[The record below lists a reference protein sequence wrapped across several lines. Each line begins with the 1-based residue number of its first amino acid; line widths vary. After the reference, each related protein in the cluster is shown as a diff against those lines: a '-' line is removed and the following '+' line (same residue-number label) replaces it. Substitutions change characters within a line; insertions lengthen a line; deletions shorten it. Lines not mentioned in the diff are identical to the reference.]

1 MLISLMLLII
11 FILGFRRKLNVVAIT
26 DQEVLL
32 AFIMSTL
39 TVGDTN
45 DSLVD
50 TKCQR
55 NSWHLPY
62 TLSMSFILCTCKSNG
77 HSFQQK
83 KKENRKLHET
93 QI

>member
-1 MLISLMLLII
+1 MVWQKVCV
-11 FILGFRRKLNVVAIT
+11 LGVFAVCFKLCDLYGT
-26 DQEVLL
+26 LGEKHL
-32 AFIMSTL
+32 A
-39 TVGDTN
+39 
-45 DSLVD
+45 
-50 TKCQR
+50 KCQR